1 MSCWCGSSVAGW
13 APGPGR
19 ETGETRTAATTAENT
34 RTRRTTRALGMRSL
48 REPRYYREPG
58 TSRRPSLTGA
68 GRRAYRTRVAD
79 ITASRE
85 EILMARVAPSSKLQD
100 RYTDALPASRALYE
114 RARRLFPDAVTH
126 DNRRMQPFPLYV
138 ARAEGAFKWDVD
150 GHRYVDYWMG
160 HGALLFGHCP
170 GQIAEAVSEQAL
182 RGTHYGACHEKEVE
196 WGEWVC
202 RLVPSAK
209 CVRFTASGTE
219 ATHMAVRLARAFTG
233 RKHVVKFAGHFH
245 GWHEGLE
252 IGVRAPYEAEPE
264 AGQLPEVVDLV
275 SVLPPND
282 IAAVRARLAKG
293 DVAAVIIEPTG
304 GHFGTVPAPASFIAA
319 LREETKRANALLI
332 FDEVVTGFRVAPGG
346 AQEKL
351 GIRPDLTTMAKIL
364 SGGLPG
370 GACAGREDVMS
381 YLATKPSAEE
391 NRRAKIAHAGTF
403 NANPLSA
410 AAGVAML
417 SAVADGQA
425 IRFANQQ
432 AAKLRHGMNEILAR
446 ESVAWRIYGDHS
458 DWKIFFGAGAPPRDG
473 SDQSVQDVEWRRL
486 DAKNAEQSR
495 ALRQA
500 LILHGVDFNGGR
512 ALVGTCHTD
521 EIVGDTLTAFEAA
534 IRDVKE
540 EGLA

>member
-1 MSCWCGSSVAGW
+1 
-13 APGPGR
+13 
-19 ETGETRTAATTAENT
+19 
-34 RTRRTTRALGMRSL
+34 
-48 REPRYYREPG
+48 
-58 TSRRPSLTGA
+58 
-68 GRRAYRTRVAD
+68 
-79 ITASRE
+79 
-85 EILMARVAPSSKLQD
+85 MARLTTSPKLQD
-100 RYTDALPASRALYE
+100 MYADALPASRALYE
-114 RARRLFPDAVTH
+114 RARLLFPDAVTH

-138 ARAEGAFKWDVD
+138 DHADGAYKWDVD

-160 HGALLFGHCP
+160 HGALLLGHNP
-170 GQIAEAVSEQAL
+170 RPVADAVREQAL

-202 RLVPSAK
+202 RLVPSAER
-209 CVRFTASGTE
+209 VRFTASGTE

-233 RKHVVKFAGHFH
+233 KRHVVKFAGHFH

-252 IGVRAPYEAEPE
+252 IGVRPPYEAEPE
-264 AGQLPEVVDLV
+264 AGQLSEVVALV

-282 IAAVRARLAKG
+282 IVAVRERLAKG

-304 GHFGTVPAPASFIAA
+304 GHFGSVPTPASFVAA
-319 LREETKRANALLI
+319 LREETRRVGALLI

-351 GIRPDLTTMAKIL
+351 GLRPDLTTLAKIL
-364 SGGLPG
+364 CGGLPG
-370 GACAGREDVMS
+370 GAVAGRADVLS
-381 YLATKPSAEE
+381 YIATKPDPEA

-417 SAVADGQA
+417 ASVADGQA
-425 IRFANQQ
+425 IRYANQQ
-432 AAKLRHGMNEILAR
+432 AAKLRHGMNETLAR
-446 ESVAWRIYGDHS
+446 EKVAWKIYGEHS
-458 DWKIFFGAGAPPRDG
+458 DWKIFFGAEAPPRDG

-500 LILHGVDFNGGR
+500 LILNGVDFNGAR

-521 EIVGDTLTAFEAA
+521 EILAETFAAFEAA
-534 IRDVKE
+534 IRAMKE

>member
-1 MSCWCGSSVAGW
+1 
-13 APGPGR
+13 
-19 ETGETRTAATTAENT
+19 
-34 RTRRTTRALGMRSL
+34 
-48 REPRYYREPG
+48 
-58 TSRRPSLTGA
+58 
-68 GRRAYRTRVAD
+68 
-79 ITASRE
+79 
-85 EILMARVAPSSKLQD
+85 MARLTASSKLQD
-100 RYTDALPASRALYE
+100 SYVDALPASRALYE

-138 ARAEGAFKWDVD
+138 ARADGAYKWDVD
-150 GHRYVDYWMG
+150 GNRYVDYWMG
-160 HGALLFGHCP
+160 HGALLLGHNP
-170 GQIAEAVSEQAL
+170 RQVADAVREQAL

-202 RLVPSAK
+202 RLVPSAER
-209 CVRFTASGTE
+209 VRFTASGTE

-233 RKHVVKFAGHFH
+233 KRHVVKFAGHFH

-252 IGVRAPYEAEPE
+252 IGVRPPYEAEPE

-304 GHFGTVPAPASFIAA
+304 GHFGSVPAPASFVAA
-319 LREETKRANALLI
+319 LREETRRANVLLI

-346 AQEKL
+346 AQAML

-364 SGGLPG
+364 CGGLPG

-417 SAVADGQA
+417 SSVADGQA

-446 ESVAWRIYGDHS
+446 ESVPWKIYGDHS

-473 SDQSVQDVEWRRL
+473 SDQSVQDVDWRRL

-500 LILHGVDFNGGR
+500 LILNHVDFNGAR

-521 EIVGDTLTAFEAA
+521 EILGETLTAFETALRA
-534 IRDVKE
+534 MKE

>member
-1 MSCWCGSSVAGW
+1 
-13 APGPGR
+13 
-19 ETGETRTAATTAENT
+19 
-34 RTRRTTRALGMRSL
+34 
-48 REPRYYREPG
+48 
-58 TSRRPSLTGA
+58 
-68 GRRAYRTRVAD
+68 
-79 ITASRE
+79 
-85 EILMARVAPSSKLQD
+85 MARLATSSKLQD
-100 RYTDALPASRALYE
+100 SYADALPASRALYE

-138 ARAEGAFKWDVD
+138 DRAEGAYKGDVD
-150 GHRYVDYWMG
+150 GHGYVDYGMG
-160 HGALLFGHCP
+160 HGALLLGHNP
-170 GQIAEAVSEQAL
+170 RQVADAVREQAL

-202 RLVPSAK
+202 RLVPSAERL
-209 CVRFTASGTE
+209 RFTASGTE
-219 ATHMAVRLARAFTG
+219 ATHMAIRLARAFTG
-233 RKHVVKFAGHFH
+233 KRHVVKFAGHFH

-252 IGVRAPYEAEPE
+252 IGVRPPYEAEPE

-282 IAAVRARLAKG
+282 IVAVRDRLAKG

-304 GHFGTVPAPASFIAA
+304 GHFGAVPTPASFVAA
-319 LREETKRANALLI
+319 LREETRRVGALLI

-351 GIRPDLTTMAKIL
+351 GLRPDLTTLAKIL
-364 SGGLPG
+364 CGGLPG
-370 GACAGREDVMS
+370 GAVAGRADVLS
-381 YLATKPSAEE
+381 YIATKPDPEA

-417 SAVADGQA
+417 ASVADGQA

-432 AAKLRHGMNEILAR
+432 AATVRHGMNEILAR
-446 ESVAWRIYGDHS
+446 ETVAWKIYGEHS

-473 SDQSVQDVEWRRL
+473 SDQSVEDVDWRRL

-500 LILHGVDFNGGR
+500 LILHGVDFNGPPAPG
-512 ALVGTCHTD
+512 GTCPPRQTPPR
-521 EIVGDTLTAFEAA
+521 TLGAFEAA
-534 IRDVKE
+534 IRDMKE